1 MTETEFRLELAI
13 WLYQQGR
20 ITLALAIRWAGL
32 TRPQFQRELNQRGIP
47 IHYTPEDLCEELQK
61 QRGLIEAVRPLMEQ
75 LPQKAGFCISE
86 GLFHE
91 LLLQMGELRK
101 GILSFV
107 QTGAWQFLPDG
118 TLEWQT
124 FELPDLAAGEVQVH
138 LLACGLCSGEVMD
151 WYMRRKAP
159 LVPGHELV
167 GEIEAVGAKVE
178 GFQVGDRVV
187 VHHHAPCGK
196 CPACQRGAYVHC
208 PTWRSTKL
216 VPGGLSERFVVPAPI
231 VQRDLLRLAA
241 TLSDERAVFTEPLAC
256 VVKSLRRAGLRH
268 GMSLAVIGLGVM
280 GMLHILLAQA
290 WGAKHILGLDRLP
303 HRLEFARTLGAVAVA
318 ANEPSEAVQQVRD
331 LMGGDGAEIVVIG
344 PGTTDALELG
354 MQLVAPDGVVI
365 LFTPAPPEV
374 RYPLD
379 WHTLYFREVR
389 LVPSY
394 SAGPGEMRH
403 ALRLLEMGLPVEK
416 LITHRL
422 PLSRVPEG
430 YALLRRAEALKV
442 ILQPESSAAI

>member
-1 MTETEFRLELAI
+1 M
-13 WLYQQGR
+13 
-20 ITLALAIRWAGL
+20 
-32 TRPQFQRELNQRGIP
+32 
-47 IHYTPEDLCEELQK
+47 
-61 QRGLIEAVRPLMEQ
+61 
-75 LPQKAGFCISE
+75 
-86 GLFHE
+86 
-91 LLLQMGELRK
+91 
-101 GILSFV
+101 
-107 QTGAWQFLPDG
+107 QTGAWWFLPDG
-118 TLEWQT
+118 TLEWRT
-124 FELPDLAAGEVQVH
+124 FELPAPAAGEVQVR

-167 GEIEAVGAKVE
+167 GAIEAVGAGVE
-178 GFQVGDRVV
+178 GFQIGDRVV
-187 VHHHAPCGK
+187 VHHHAPCGE
-196 CPACQRGAYVHC
+196 CPACQRGAFVHC
-208 PTWRSTKL
+208 PTWRNTKL
-216 VPGGLSERFVVPAPI
+216 VPGGLSERFLVPAPI
-231 VQRDLLRLAA
+231 VQRDLLRLAP
-241 TLSDERAVFTEPLAC
+241 TFSEEQAVFTEPLAC
-256 VVKSLRRAGLRH
+256 VVKSLRRAGLRR

-290 WGAKHILGLDRLP
+290 WGAEPILALDRLA
-303 HRLEFARTLGAVAVA
+303 HRLEFARTLGAVPIPAD
-318 ANEPSEAVQQVRD
+318 EPTEAVQQVRVHT
-331 LMGGDGAEIVVIG
+331 GGEGAEIVVIG

-354 MQLVAPDGVVI
+354 MQLVAPDGVVV

-403 ALRLLEMGLPVEK
+403 ALRLLEAGLPVEK

-442 ILQPESSAAI
+442 VFYPQASG